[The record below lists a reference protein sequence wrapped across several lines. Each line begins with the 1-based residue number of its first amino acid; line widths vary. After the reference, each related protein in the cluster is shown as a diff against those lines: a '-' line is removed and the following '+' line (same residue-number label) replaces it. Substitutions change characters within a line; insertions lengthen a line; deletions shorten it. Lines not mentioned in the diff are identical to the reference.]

1 MTKREMLSLLIKL
14 MGIYALVHFV
24 PLVVQSLG
32 ILAMQSQQVQNQTL
46 HHVLALIAIGF
57 ATPGIWIALCLVVIV
72 KSDWFAKQ
80 IYKEDGPASQLT
92 TLGFRDLQVL
102 GIHLIGLLLL
112 VGVLP
117 QITNILTHHLYLMR
131 DADHYNFA
139 RTHHIPNFA
148 STAVKLVIGL
158 YLFLYPHGLANLWA
172 LVQGKFK
179 PQAEEQN
186 PQP

>member
-57 ATPGIWIALCLVVIV
+57 ATPGIWIVLCLVVIV

-92 TLGFRDLQVL
+92 TLGFRDFQLL
-102 GIHLIGLLLL
+102 GIFFIGLAFLIRSVPQLTMAIRYYSSPHSDWTLLISPTVQL
-112 VGVLP
+112 
-117 QITNILTHHLYLMR
+117 
-131 DADHYNFA
+131 A
-139 RTHHIPNFA
+139 
-148 STAVKLVIGL
+148 IGL
-158 YLFLYPHGLANLWA
+158 YLFLYPQGLANLWA
-172 LVQGKFK
+172 LIQGKPK
-179 PQAEEQN
+179 PQAKEQN